1 MIDVEAHR
9 LLKTEAHSFLIHVLP
24 GATLAPPLLGVG
36 HDLASVGTKTPPDAL
51 CIVESAT
58 NAGWVAFE
66 QRGRQQLDEKDACH
80 GRGKWCRRIVGTD
93 QGLGCVLRG
102 RRGGRV
108 SHEDDGG
115 SRFME
120 KRCYLCR
127 HLGVAT
133 ERERQQSI
141 LGPHSN
147 QTVGEGRFAR
157 LDAHHIRQHRVQK
170 KIRVLRDRST
180 GTLPKHMDPPLTRL
194 EQGCRG
200 VKAGRRRVFGNR
212 PQVALDGFQPAVDE
226 RARPRYL
233 WFVVATKTTTDTG
246 LQCLLKPTK
255 TAIPEAGPEAYDR
268 GLRNPGRGGQGV
280 GRAKGNACGVT
291 QDRLGDA
298 LVVWRELLES
308 IANAIQWIFALL
320 GHSATVP
327 DVVASP
333 QAGRYGSAMARI
345 FSGIQPTGDKHIG
358 NYLGAIRHWV
368 TGQSKHDCLYSIVDL
383 HSITVPVEPAAL
395 REATLSLATLLFA
408 AGLDPAKSTLFA
420 QSHVSEHMELAWYLN
435 CTATMGELRRM
446 TQFKDKSGGQE
457 SVSVGLFDYP
467 VLQAADVLLYQAGL
481 VPVGEDQRQHLE
493 LMRDIAIRFNSRY
506 GDTFVVP
513 QAQIPPTGARIVD
526 LQEPTKK
533 MSTTGGTE
541 QGTLLL
547 LDSPARLRKKV
558 MSAVTD
564 SDGVVRADLEHK
576 PGITGLLSLLSAIE
590 GVPIASLEE
599 RYDGKGY
606 GDFKTDVAE
615 AVVALLEPL
624 QARHAELASDPGEVV
639 RLLKIGADHA
649 RSLAVPTVELARE
662 RIGFA
667 PRG

>member
-1 MIDVEAHR
+1 
-9 LLKTEAHSFLIHVLP
+9 
-24 GATLAPPLLGVG
+24 
-36 HDLASVGTKTPPDAL
+36 
-51 CIVESAT
+51 
-58 NAGWVAFE
+58 
-66 QRGRQQLDEKDACH
+66 
-80 GRGKWCRRIVGTD
+80 
-93 QGLGCVLRG
+93 
-102 RRGGRV
+102 
-108 SHEDDGG
+108 
-115 SRFME
+115 
-120 KRCYLCR
+120 
-127 HLGVAT
+127 
-133 ERERQQSI
+133 
-141 LGPHSN
+141 
-147 QTVGEGRFAR
+147 
-157 LDAHHIRQHRVQK
+157 
-170 KIRVLRDRST
+170 
-180 GTLPKHMDPPLTRL
+180 
-194 EQGCRG
+194 
-200 VKAGRRRVFGNR
+200 
-212 PQVALDGFQPAVDE
+212 
-226 RARPRYL
+226 
-233 WFVVATKTTTDTG
+233 
-246 LQCLLKPTK
+246 
-255 TAIPEAGPEAYDR
+255 
-268 GLRNPGRGGQGV
+268 
-280 GRAKGNACGVT
+280 
-291 QDRLGDA
+291 
-298 LVVWRELLES
+298 
-308 IANAIQWIFALL
+308 
-320 GHSATVP
+320 
-327 DVVASP
+327 
-333 QAGRYGSAMARI
+333 MARI

-368 TGQSKHDCLYSIVDL
+368 AGQADHDCLYSIVDL

-395 REATLSLATLLFA
+395 RDATLSLATLLFA
-408 AGLDPAKSTLFA
+408 AGLDPEKSTLFA

-446 TQFKDKSGGQE
+446 TQFKDKSDGQE

-493 LMRDIAIRFNSRY
+493 LMRDIAIRFNGRY

-564 SDGVVRADLEHK
+564 SDGVVRADLENK

-590 GVPIASLEE
+590 DVPIASLEQ

-606 GDFKTDVAE
+606 GDFKKDVAE

>member
-1 MIDVEAHR
+1 
-9 LLKTEAHSFLIHVLP
+9 
-24 GATLAPPLLGVG
+24 
-36 HDLASVGTKTPPDAL
+36 
-51 CIVESAT
+51 
-58 NAGWVAFE
+58 
-66 QRGRQQLDEKDACH
+66 
-80 GRGKWCRRIVGTD
+80 
-93 QGLGCVLRG
+93 
-102 RRGGRV
+102 
-108 SHEDDGG
+108 
-115 SRFME
+115 
-120 KRCYLCR
+120 
-127 HLGVAT
+127 
-133 ERERQQSI
+133 
-141 LGPHSN
+141 
-147 QTVGEGRFAR
+147 
-157 LDAHHIRQHRVQK
+157 
-170 KIRVLRDRST
+170 
-180 GTLPKHMDPPLTRL
+180 
-194 EQGCRG
+194 
-200 VKAGRRRVFGNR
+200 
-212 PQVALDGFQPAVDE
+212 
-226 RARPRYL
+226 
-233 WFVVATKTTTDTG
+233 
-246 LQCLLKPTK
+246 
-255 TAIPEAGPEAYDR
+255 
-268 GLRNPGRGGQGV
+268 
-280 GRAKGNACGVT
+280 
-291 QDRLGDA
+291 
-298 LVVWRELLES
+298 
-308 IANAIQWIFALL
+308 
-320 GHSATVP
+320 
-327 DVVASP
+327 
-333 QAGRYGSAMARI
+333 MARI

-368 TGQSKHDCLYSIVDL
+368 AGQADHDCLYSIVDL

-395 REATLSLATLLFA
+395 RDATLSLATLLFA
-408 AGLDPAKSTLFA
+408 AGLDPEKSTLFA

-446 TQFKDKSGGQE
+446 TQFKDKSDGQE

-493 LMRDIAIRFNSRY
+493 LMRDIAIRFNGRY

-564 SDGVVRADLEHK
+564 SDGVVRADLENK

-590 GVPIASLEE
+590 DVPIASLEE

-606 GDFKTDVAE
+606 GDFKKDVAE

>member
-1 MIDVEAHR
+1 
-9 LLKTEAHSFLIHVLP
+9 
-24 GATLAPPLLGVG
+24 
-36 HDLASVGTKTPPDAL
+36 
-51 CIVESAT
+51 
-58 NAGWVAFE
+58 
-66 QRGRQQLDEKDACH
+66 
-80 GRGKWCRRIVGTD
+80 
-93 QGLGCVLRG
+93 
-102 RRGGRV
+102 
-108 SHEDDGG
+108 
-115 SRFME
+115 
-120 KRCYLCR
+120 
-127 HLGVAT
+127 
-133 ERERQQSI
+133 
-141 LGPHSN
+141 
-147 QTVGEGRFAR
+147 
-157 LDAHHIRQHRVQK
+157 
-170 KIRVLRDRST
+170 
-180 GTLPKHMDPPLTRL
+180 
-194 EQGCRG
+194 
-200 VKAGRRRVFGNR
+200 
-212 PQVALDGFQPAVDE
+212 
-226 RARPRYL
+226 
-233 WFVVATKTTTDTG
+233 
-246 LQCLLKPTK
+246 
-255 TAIPEAGPEAYDR
+255 
-268 GLRNPGRGGQGV
+268 
-280 GRAKGNACGVT
+280 
-291 QDRLGDA
+291 
-298 LVVWRELLES
+298 
-308 IANAIQWIFALL
+308 
-320 GHSATVP
+320 
-327 DVVASP
+327 
-333 QAGRYGSAMARI
+333 MARI

-368 TGQSKHDCLYSIVDL
+368 AGQSEHDCLYSIVDL

-395 REATLSLATLLFA
+395 RDATLSLATLLFA

-493 LMRDIAIRFNSRY
+493 LMRDIAIRFNGRY

-547 LDSPARLRKKV
+547 LDTPARLRKKV

-564 SDGVVRADLEHK
+564 SDGVVRADLENK

-590 GVPIASLEE
+590 NVPIATLEE

-606 GDFKTDVAE
+606 GDFKKDVAE
-615 AVVALLEPL
+615 AVVVLLEPL
-624 QARHAELASDPGEVV
+624 QARHAELAADPGEVV
-639 RLLKIGADHA
+639 RLLKVGADHA
-649 RSLAVPTVELARE
+649 RSLAVPTVELVRD

>member
-1 MIDVEAHR
+1 
-9 LLKTEAHSFLIHVLP
+9 
-24 GATLAPPLLGVG
+24 
-36 HDLASVGTKTPPDAL
+36 
-51 CIVESAT
+51 
-58 NAGWVAFE
+58 
-66 QRGRQQLDEKDACH
+66 
-80 GRGKWCRRIVGTD
+80 
-93 QGLGCVLRG
+93 
-102 RRGGRV
+102 
-108 SHEDDGG
+108 
-115 SRFME
+115 
-120 KRCYLCR
+120 
-127 HLGVAT
+127 
-133 ERERQQSI
+133 
-141 LGPHSN
+141 
-147 QTVGEGRFAR
+147 
-157 LDAHHIRQHRVQK
+157 
-170 KIRVLRDRST
+170 
-180 GTLPKHMDPPLTRL
+180 
-194 EQGCRG
+194 
-200 VKAGRRRVFGNR
+200 
-212 PQVALDGFQPAVDE
+212 
-226 RARPRYL
+226 
-233 WFVVATKTTTDTG
+233 
-246 LQCLLKPTK
+246 
-255 TAIPEAGPEAYDR
+255 
-268 GLRNPGRGGQGV
+268 
-280 GRAKGNACGVT
+280 
-291 QDRLGDA
+291 
-298 LVVWRELLES
+298 
-308 IANAIQWIFALL
+308 
-320 GHSATVP
+320 
-327 DVVASP
+327 
-333 QAGRYGSAMARI
+333 MARI

-368 TGQSKHDCLYSIVDL
+368 AGQADHDCLYSIVDL

-395 REATLSLATLLFA
+395 RDATLSLATLLFA
-408 AGLDPAKSTLFA
+408 AGLDPEKSTLFA
-420 QSHVSEHMELAWYLN
+420 QSHVSEHMELAYLN

-493 LMRDIAIRFNSRY
+493 LMRDIAIRFNGRY

-564 SDGVVRADLEHK
+564 SDGVVRADLENK

-590 GVPIASLEE
+590 DVPIASLEE

-606 GDFKTDVAE
+606 GDFKKDVAE

>member
-1 MIDVEAHR
+1 ME
-9 LLKTEAHSFLIHVLP
+9 E
-24 GATLAPPLLGVG
+24 
-36 HDLASVGTKTPPDAL
+36 
-51 CIVESAT
+51 
-58 NAGWVAFE
+58 
-66 QRGRQQLDEKDACH
+66 
-80 GRGKWCRRIVGTD
+80 RR
-93 QGLGCVLRG
+93 
-102 RRGGRV
+102 
-108 SHEDDGG
+108 H
-115 SRFME
+115 
-120 KRCYLCR
+120 LCR

-133 ERERQQSI
+133 ERESQQPI
-141 LGPHSN
+141 LGPDTD
-147 QTVGEGRFAR
+147 QPVGQGRFAR
-157 LDAHHIRQHRVQK
+157 LDAHHVRQHRVQE
-170 KIRVLRDRST
+170 KIGVLRNRST
-180 GTLPKHMDPPLTRL
+180 GPLTEHVDPTLARL
-194 EQGCRG
+194 KQSRRAIQ
-200 VKAGRRRVFGNR
+200 AGRWRVLGNR
-212 PQVALDGFQPAVDE
+212 AQVAFDCLQPAVHE
-226 RARPRYL
+226 RPRAHHL
-233 WFVVATKTTTDTG
+233 WFVVATKTISDTG
-246 LQCLLKPTK
+246 LQRLLQSTK
-255 TAIPEAGPEAYDR
+255 TAIPETGPKADDR
-268 GLRNPGRGGQGV
+268 GLRNPGGDGQRV
-280 GRAKGNACGVT
+280 GRAKGHACGVA
-291 QDRLGDA
+291 QDRLGDS
-298 LVVWRELLES
+298 LVVWRELLET
-308 IANAIQWIFALL
+308 IANAIQWIVALL
-320 GHSATVP
+320 GHAATVP

-368 TGQSKHDCLYSIVDL
+368 AGQTEHDCLYSIVDL

-493 LMRDIAIRFNSRY
+493 LMRDIAIRFNGRY

-564 SDGVVRADLEHK
+564 SDGVVRADPENK

-590 GVPIASLEE
+590 DVPIASLEE

-606 GDFKTDVAE
+606 GDFKRDVAE
-615 AVVALLEPL
+615 AVVALVEPL
-624 QARHAELASDPGEVV
+624 QARHAELSSDPGEVV

-649 RSLAVPTVELARE
+649 RSLAVPTVELVRE

>member
-1 MIDVEAHR
+1 
-9 LLKTEAHSFLIHVLP
+9 
-24 GATLAPPLLGVG
+24 
-36 HDLASVGTKTPPDAL
+36 
-51 CIVESAT
+51 
-58 NAGWVAFE
+58 
-66 QRGRQQLDEKDACH
+66 
-80 GRGKWCRRIVGTD
+80 
-93 QGLGCVLRG
+93 
-102 RRGGRV
+102 
-108 SHEDDGG
+108 
-115 SRFME
+115 
-120 KRCYLCR
+120 
-127 HLGVAT
+127 
-133 ERERQQSI
+133 
-141 LGPHSN
+141 
-147 QTVGEGRFAR
+147 
-157 LDAHHIRQHRVQK
+157 
-170 KIRVLRDRST
+170 
-180 GTLPKHMDPPLTRL
+180 
-194 EQGCRG
+194 
-200 VKAGRRRVFGNR
+200 
-212 PQVALDGFQPAVDE
+212 
-226 RARPRYL
+226 
-233 WFVVATKTTTDTG
+233 
-246 LQCLLKPTK
+246 
-255 TAIPEAGPEAYDR
+255 
-268 GLRNPGRGGQGV
+268 
-280 GRAKGNACGVT
+280 
-291 QDRLGDA
+291 
-298 LVVWRELLES
+298 
-308 IANAIQWIFALL
+308 
-320 GHSATVP
+320 
-327 DVVASP
+327 
-333 QAGRYGSAMARI
+333 MARI

-368 TGQSKHDCLYSIVDL
+368 AGQADHDCLYSIVDL

-395 REATLSLATLLFA
+395 RDATLSLATLVFA
-408 AGLDPAKSTLFA
+408 AGLDPEKSTLFA

-493 LMRDIAIRFNSRY
+493 LMRDIAIRFNGRY

-564 SDGVVRADLEHK
+564 SDGVVRADLENK

-590 GVPIASLEE
+590 DVPIASLEE

-606 GDFKTDVAE
+606 GDFKKDVAE

>member
-1 MIDVEAHR
+1 
-9 LLKTEAHSFLIHVLP
+9 
-24 GATLAPPLLGVG
+24 
-36 HDLASVGTKTPPDAL
+36 
-51 CIVESAT
+51 
-58 NAGWVAFE
+58 
-66 QRGRQQLDEKDACH
+66 
-80 GRGKWCRRIVGTD
+80 
-93 QGLGCVLRG
+93 
-102 RRGGRV
+102 
-108 SHEDDGG
+108 
-115 SRFME
+115 
-120 KRCYLCR
+120 
-127 HLGVAT
+127 
-133 ERERQQSI
+133 
-141 LGPHSN
+141 
-147 QTVGEGRFAR
+147 
-157 LDAHHIRQHRVQK
+157 
-170 KIRVLRDRST
+170 
-180 GTLPKHMDPPLTRL
+180 
-194 EQGCRG
+194 
-200 VKAGRRRVFGNR
+200 
-212 PQVALDGFQPAVDE
+212 
-226 RARPRYL
+226 
-233 WFVVATKTTTDTG
+233 
-246 LQCLLKPTK
+246 
-255 TAIPEAGPEAYDR
+255 
-268 GLRNPGRGGQGV
+268 
-280 GRAKGNACGVT
+280 
-291 QDRLGDA
+291 
-298 LVVWRELLES
+298 
-308 IANAIQWIFALL
+308 
-320 GHSATVP
+320 
-327 DVVASP
+327 
-333 QAGRYGSAMARI
+333 MARI

-368 TGQSKHDCLYSIVDL
+368 TGQAEHDCLYSIVDL

-395 REATLSLATLLFA
+395 RDATLSLATLLFA

-493 LMRDIAIRFNSRY
+493 LMRDIAIRFNGRY

-513 QAQIPPTGARIVD
+513 QAQFPPTGARIVD

-547 LDSPARLRKKV
+547 LDTPSRLRKKV

-564 SDGVVRADLEHK
+564 SDGVVRADIENK

-590 GVPIASLEE
+590 NVPIATLEE

-606 GDFKTDVAE
+606 GDFKKDVAE
-615 AVVALLEPL
+615 AVVTLLEPL
-624 QARHAELASDPGEVV
+624 QARHAELAADPGEVV

-649 RSLAVPTVELARE
+649 RSLAVPTVELVRD

>member
-1 MIDVEAHR
+1 
-9 LLKTEAHSFLIHVLP
+9 
-24 GATLAPPLLGVG
+24 
-36 HDLASVGTKTPPDAL
+36 
-51 CIVESAT
+51 
-58 NAGWVAFE
+58 
-66 QRGRQQLDEKDACH
+66 
-80 GRGKWCRRIVGTD
+80 
-93 QGLGCVLRG
+93 
-102 RRGGRV
+102 
-108 SHEDDGG
+108 
-115 SRFME
+115 
-120 KRCYLCR
+120 
-127 HLGVAT
+127 
-133 ERERQQSI
+133 
-141 LGPHSN
+141 
-147 QTVGEGRFAR
+147 
-157 LDAHHIRQHRVQK
+157 
-170 KIRVLRDRST
+170 
-180 GTLPKHMDPPLTRL
+180 
-194 EQGCRG
+194 
-200 VKAGRRRVFGNR
+200 
-212 PQVALDGFQPAVDE
+212 
-226 RARPRYL
+226 
-233 WFVVATKTTTDTG
+233 
-246 LQCLLKPTK
+246 
-255 TAIPEAGPEAYDR
+255 
-268 GLRNPGRGGQGV
+268 
-280 GRAKGNACGVT
+280 
-291 QDRLGDA
+291 
-298 LVVWRELLES
+298 
-308 IANAIQWIFALL
+308 
-320 GHSATVP
+320 
-327 DVVASP
+327 
-333 QAGRYGSAMARI
+333 MARI

-368 TGQSKHDCLYSIVDL
+368 AGQADHDCLYSIVDL

-395 REATLSLATLLFA
+395 RDATLSLATLLFA
-408 AGLDPAKSTLFA
+408 AGLDPEKSTLFA

-493 LMRDIAIRFNSRY
+493 LMRDIAIRFNGRY

-558 MSAVTD
+558 ISAVTD
-564 SDGVVRADLEHK
+564 SDGVVRADLENK

-590 GVPIASLEE
+590 DVPIASLEE

-606 GDFKTDVAE
+606 GDFKKDVAE

>member
-1 MIDVEAHR
+1 
-9 LLKTEAHSFLIHVLP
+9 
-24 GATLAPPLLGVG
+24 
-36 HDLASVGTKTPPDAL
+36 
-51 CIVESAT
+51 
-58 NAGWVAFE
+58 
-66 QRGRQQLDEKDACH
+66 
-80 GRGKWCRRIVGTD
+80 
-93 QGLGCVLRG
+93 
-102 RRGGRV
+102 
-108 SHEDDGG
+108 
-115 SRFME
+115 
-120 KRCYLCR
+120 
-127 HLGVAT
+127 
-133 ERERQQSI
+133 
-141 LGPHSN
+141 
-147 QTVGEGRFAR
+147 
-157 LDAHHIRQHRVQK
+157 
-170 KIRVLRDRST
+170 
-180 GTLPKHMDPPLTRL
+180 
-194 EQGCRG
+194 
-200 VKAGRRRVFGNR
+200 
-212 PQVALDGFQPAVDE
+212 
-226 RARPRYL
+226 
-233 WFVVATKTTTDTG
+233 
-246 LQCLLKPTK
+246 
-255 TAIPEAGPEAYDR
+255 
-268 GLRNPGRGGQGV
+268 
-280 GRAKGNACGVT
+280 
-291 QDRLGDA
+291 
-298 LVVWRELLES
+298 
-308 IANAIQWIFALL
+308 
-320 GHSATVP
+320 
-327 DVVASP
+327 
-333 QAGRYGSAMARI
+333 MARI

-368 TGQSKHDCLYSIVDL
+368 AGQADHDCLYSIVDL

-395 REATLSLATLLFA
+395 RDATLSLATLLFA
-408 AGLDPAKSTLFA
+408 AGLDPEESTLFA

-493 LMRDIAIRFNSRY
+493 LMRDIAIRFNGRY

-564 SDGVVRADLEHK
+564 SDGVVRADLENK

-599 RYDGKGY
+599 RYDGRGY
-606 GDFKTDVAE
+606 GDFKKDVAE

>member
-1 MIDVEAHR
+1 
-9 LLKTEAHSFLIHVLP
+9 
-24 GATLAPPLLGVG
+24 
-36 HDLASVGTKTPPDAL
+36 
-51 CIVESAT
+51 
-58 NAGWVAFE
+58 
-66 QRGRQQLDEKDACH
+66 
-80 GRGKWCRRIVGTD
+80 
-93 QGLGCVLRG
+93 
-102 RRGGRV
+102 
-108 SHEDDGG
+108 
-115 SRFME
+115 
-120 KRCYLCR
+120 
-127 HLGVAT
+127 
-133 ERERQQSI
+133 
-141 LGPHSN
+141 
-147 QTVGEGRFAR
+147 
-157 LDAHHIRQHRVQK
+157 
-170 KIRVLRDRST
+170 
-180 GTLPKHMDPPLTRL
+180 
-194 EQGCRG
+194 
-200 VKAGRRRVFGNR
+200 
-212 PQVALDGFQPAVDE
+212 
-226 RARPRYL
+226 
-233 WFVVATKTTTDTG
+233 
-246 LQCLLKPTK
+246 
-255 TAIPEAGPEAYDR
+255 
-268 GLRNPGRGGQGV
+268 
-280 GRAKGNACGVT
+280 
-291 QDRLGDA
+291 
-298 LVVWRELLES
+298 
-308 IANAIQWIFALL
+308 
-320 GHSATVP
+320 
-327 DVVASP
+327 
-333 QAGRYGSAMARI
+333 MARI

-368 TGQSKHDCLYSIVDL
+368 AGQADHDCLYSIVDL

-395 REATLSLATLLFA
+395 RDATLSLATLLFA
-408 AGLDPAKSTLFA
+408 AGLDPEKSTLFA

-493 LMRDIAIRFNSRY
+493 LMRDIAIRFNGRY

-564 SDGVVRADLEHK
+564 SDGVVRADLENK

-590 GVPIASLEE
+590 DVPIASLEE

-606 GDFKTDVAE
+606 GDFKKDVAE

-649 RSLAVPTVELARE
+649 RSLAVPTVELVRE

>member
-1 MIDVEAHR
+1 
-9 LLKTEAHSFLIHVLP
+9 
-24 GATLAPPLLGVG
+24 
-36 HDLASVGTKTPPDAL
+36 
-51 CIVESAT
+51 
-58 NAGWVAFE
+58 
-66 QRGRQQLDEKDACH
+66 
-80 GRGKWCRRIVGTD
+80 
-93 QGLGCVLRG
+93 
-102 RRGGRV
+102 
-108 SHEDDGG
+108 
-115 SRFME
+115 
-120 KRCYLCR
+120 
-127 HLGVAT
+127 
-133 ERERQQSI
+133 
-141 LGPHSN
+141 
-147 QTVGEGRFAR
+147 
-157 LDAHHIRQHRVQK
+157 
-170 KIRVLRDRST
+170 
-180 GTLPKHMDPPLTRL
+180 
-194 EQGCRG
+194 
-200 VKAGRRRVFGNR
+200 
-212 PQVALDGFQPAVDE
+212 
-226 RARPRYL
+226 
-233 WFVVATKTTTDTG
+233 
-246 LQCLLKPTK
+246 
-255 TAIPEAGPEAYDR
+255 
-268 GLRNPGRGGQGV
+268 
-280 GRAKGNACGVT
+280 
-291 QDRLGDA
+291 
-298 LVVWRELLES
+298 
-308 IANAIQWIFALL
+308 
-320 GHSATVP
+320 
-327 DVVASP
+327 
-333 QAGRYGSAMARI
+333 MARI

-368 TGQSKHDCLYSIVDL
+368 AGQADHDCLYSIVDL

-395 REATLSLATLLFA
+395 RDATLSLATLLFA
-408 AGLDPAKSTLFA
+408 AGLDPEESTLFA

-493 LMRDIAIRFNSRY
+493 LMRDIAIRFNGRY

-564 SDGVVRADLEHK
+564 SDGVVRADLENK

-599 RYDGKGY
+599 RYNGKGY
-606 GDFKTDVAE
+606 GDFKKDVAE
-615 AVVALLEPL
+615 AVVTLLEPL

>member
-1 MIDVEAHR
+1 
-9 LLKTEAHSFLIHVLP
+9 
-24 GATLAPPLLGVG
+24 
-36 HDLASVGTKTPPDAL
+36 
-51 CIVESAT
+51 
-58 NAGWVAFE
+58 
-66 QRGRQQLDEKDACH
+66 
-80 GRGKWCRRIVGTD
+80 
-93 QGLGCVLRG
+93 
-102 RRGGRV
+102 
-108 SHEDDGG
+108 
-115 SRFME
+115 
-120 KRCYLCR
+120 
-127 HLGVAT
+127 
-133 ERERQQSI
+133 
-141 LGPHSN
+141 
-147 QTVGEGRFAR
+147 
-157 LDAHHIRQHRVQK
+157 
-170 KIRVLRDRST
+170 
-180 GTLPKHMDPPLTRL
+180 
-194 EQGCRG
+194 
-200 VKAGRRRVFGNR
+200 
-212 PQVALDGFQPAVDE
+212 
-226 RARPRYL
+226 
-233 WFVVATKTTTDTG
+233 
-246 LQCLLKPTK
+246 
-255 TAIPEAGPEAYDR
+255 
-268 GLRNPGRGGQGV
+268 
-280 GRAKGNACGVT
+280 
-291 QDRLGDA
+291 
-298 LVVWRELLES
+298 
-308 IANAIQWIFALL
+308 
-320 GHSATVP
+320 
-327 DVVASP
+327 
-333 QAGRYGSAMARI
+333 MARI

-368 TGQSKHDCLYSIVDL
+368 AGQADHDCLYSIVDL

-395 REATLSLATLLFA
+395 RDATLSLATLLFA
-408 AGLDPAKSTLFA
+408 AGLDPEKSTLFA
-420 QSHVSEHMELAWYLN
+420 QSHVSEHKELAWYLN

-493 LMRDIAIRFNSRY
+493 LMRDIAIRFNGRY

-564 SDGVVRADLEHK
+564 SDGVVRADLENK

-590 GVPIASLEE
+590 DVPIASLEE

-606 GDFKTDVAE
+606 GDFKKDVAE

>member
-1 MIDVEAHR
+1 
-9 LLKTEAHSFLIHVLP
+9 
-24 GATLAPPLLGVG
+24 
-36 HDLASVGTKTPPDAL
+36 
-51 CIVESAT
+51 
-58 NAGWVAFE
+58 
-66 QRGRQQLDEKDACH
+66 
-80 GRGKWCRRIVGTD
+80 
-93 QGLGCVLRG
+93 
-102 RRGGRV
+102 
-108 SHEDDGG
+108 
-115 SRFME
+115 
-120 KRCYLCR
+120 
-127 HLGVAT
+127 
-133 ERERQQSI
+133 
-141 LGPHSN
+141 
-147 QTVGEGRFAR
+147 
-157 LDAHHIRQHRVQK
+157 
-170 KIRVLRDRST
+170 
-180 GTLPKHMDPPLTRL
+180 
-194 EQGCRG
+194 
-200 VKAGRRRVFGNR
+200 
-212 PQVALDGFQPAVDE
+212 
-226 RARPRYL
+226 
-233 WFVVATKTTTDTG
+233 
-246 LQCLLKPTK
+246 
-255 TAIPEAGPEAYDR
+255 
-268 GLRNPGRGGQGV
+268 
-280 GRAKGNACGVT
+280 
-291 QDRLGDA
+291 
-298 LVVWRELLES
+298 
-308 IANAIQWIFALL
+308 
-320 GHSATVP
+320 
-327 DVVASP
+327 
-333 QAGRYGSAMARI
+333 MARI

-368 TGQSKHDCLYSIVDL
+368 AGQADHDCLYSIVDL

-395 REATLSLATLLFA
+395 RDATLSLATLLFA
-408 AGLDPAKSTLFA
+408 AGLDPEKSTLFA

-493 LMRDIAIRFNSRY
+493 LMRDIAIRFNGRY

-564 SDGVVRADLEHK
+564 SDGVVRADLENK

-590 GVPIASLEE
+590 DIPIASLEE

-606 GDFKTDVAE
+606 GDFKKDVAE

>member
-1 MIDVEAHR
+1 
-9 LLKTEAHSFLIHVLP
+9 
-24 GATLAPPLLGVG
+24 
-36 HDLASVGTKTPPDAL
+36 
-51 CIVESAT
+51 
-58 NAGWVAFE
+58 
-66 QRGRQQLDEKDACH
+66 
-80 GRGKWCRRIVGTD
+80 
-93 QGLGCVLRG
+93 
-102 RRGGRV
+102 
-108 SHEDDGG
+108 
-115 SRFME
+115 
-120 KRCYLCR
+120 
-127 HLGVAT
+127 
-133 ERERQQSI
+133 
-141 LGPHSN
+141 
-147 QTVGEGRFAR
+147 
-157 LDAHHIRQHRVQK
+157 
-170 KIRVLRDRST
+170 
-180 GTLPKHMDPPLTRL
+180 
-194 EQGCRG
+194 
-200 VKAGRRRVFGNR
+200 
-212 PQVALDGFQPAVDE
+212 
-226 RARPRYL
+226 
-233 WFVVATKTTTDTG
+233 
-246 LQCLLKPTK
+246 
-255 TAIPEAGPEAYDR
+255 
-268 GLRNPGRGGQGV
+268 
-280 GRAKGNACGVT
+280 
-291 QDRLGDA
+291 
-298 LVVWRELLES
+298 
-308 IANAIQWIFALL
+308 
-320 GHSATVP
+320 
-327 DVVASP
+327 
-333 QAGRYGSAMARI
+333 MARI

-368 TGQSKHDCLYSIVDL
+368 AGQADHDCLYSIVDL

-395 REATLSLATLLFA
+395 RDATLSLATLLFA
-408 AGLDPAKSTLFA
+408 AGLDPEKSTLFA

-493 LMRDIAIRFNSRY
+493 LMRDIAIRFNGRY

-564 SDGVVRADLEHK
+564 SDGVVRADLENK

-590 GVPIASLEE
+590 DVPIASLEE

-606 GDFKTDVAE
+606 GDFKKDVAE
-615 AVVALLEPL
+615 AVVELLEPL

-649 RSLAVPTVELARE
+649 RSLAVPTVELVRE

>member
-1 MIDVEAHR
+1 
-9 LLKTEAHSFLIHVLP
+9 
-24 GATLAPPLLGVG
+24 
-36 HDLASVGTKTPPDAL
+36 
-51 CIVESAT
+51 
-58 NAGWVAFE
+58 
-66 QRGRQQLDEKDACH
+66 
-80 GRGKWCRRIVGTD
+80 
-93 QGLGCVLRG
+93 
-102 RRGGRV
+102 
-108 SHEDDGG
+108 
-115 SRFME
+115 
-120 KRCYLCR
+120 
-127 HLGVAT
+127 
-133 ERERQQSI
+133 
-141 LGPHSN
+141 
-147 QTVGEGRFAR
+147 
-157 LDAHHIRQHRVQK
+157 
-170 KIRVLRDRST
+170 
-180 GTLPKHMDPPLTRL
+180 
-194 EQGCRG
+194 
-200 VKAGRRRVFGNR
+200 
-212 PQVALDGFQPAVDE
+212 
-226 RARPRYL
+226 
-233 WFVVATKTTTDTG
+233 
-246 LQCLLKPTK
+246 
-255 TAIPEAGPEAYDR
+255 
-268 GLRNPGRGGQGV
+268 
-280 GRAKGNACGVT
+280 
-291 QDRLGDA
+291 
-298 LVVWRELLES
+298 
-308 IANAIQWIFALL
+308 
-320 GHSATVP
+320 
-327 DVVASP
+327 
-333 QAGRYGSAMARI
+333 MARI

-368 TGQSKHDCLYSIVDL
+368 AGQADHDCLYSIVDL

-395 REATLSLATLLFA
+395 RDATLSLATLLFA
-408 AGLDPAKSTLFA
+408 AGLDPEKSTLFA

-493 LMRDIAIRFNSRY
+493 LMRDIAIRFNGRY

-564 SDGVVRADLEHK
+564 SDGVVRADLENK

-590 GVPIASLEE
+590 DVPIASLEE

-606 GDFKTDVAE
+606 GDFKKDVAE

>member
-1 MIDVEAHR
+1 MP
-9 LLKTEAHSFLIHVLP
+9 S
-24 GATLAPPLLGVG
+24 
-36 HDLASVGTKTPPDAL
+36 S
-51 CIVESAT
+51 
-58 NAGWVAFE
+58 
-66 QRGRQQLDEKDACH
+66 
-80 GRGKWCRRIVGTD
+80 
-93 QGLGCVLRG
+93 
-102 RRGGRV
+102 
-108 SHEDDGG
+108 
-115 SRFME
+115 
-120 KRCYLCR
+120 
-127 HLGVAT
+127 
-133 ERERQQSI
+133 
-141 LGPHSN
+141 
-147 QTVGEGRFAR
+147 
-157 LDAHHIRQHRVQK
+157 
-170 KIRVLRDRST
+170 
-180 GTLPKHMDPPLTRL
+180 
-194 EQGCRG
+194 
-200 VKAGRRRVFGNR
+200 
-212 PQVALDGFQPAVDE
+212 
-226 RARPRYL
+226 
-233 WFVVATKTTTDTG
+233 
-246 LQCLLKPTK
+246 
-255 TAIPEAGPEAYDR
+255 
-268 GLRNPGRGGQGV
+268 
-280 GRAKGNACGVT
+280 
-291 QDRLGDA
+291 
-298 LVVWRELLES
+298 
-308 IANAIQWIFALL
+308 
-320 GHSATVP
+320 
-327 DVVASP
+327 
-333 QAGRYGSAMARI
+333 
-345 FSGIQPTGDKHIG
+345 
-358 NYLGAIRHWV
+358 
-368 TGQSKHDCLYSIVDL
+368 
-383 HSITVPVEPAAL
+383 
-395 REATLSLATLLFA
+395 ATLSLATLLFA
-408 AGLDPAKSTLFA
+408 AGLDPEKSTLFA

-493 LMRDIAIRFNSRY
+493 LMRDIAIRFNGRY

-564 SDGVVRADLEHK
+564 SDGVVRADLENK

-599 RYDGKGY
+599 RYDGRGY
-606 GDFKTDVAE
+606 GDFKKDVAE